1 MTINPL
7 PTRNLAKDS
16 AHTADAFRLS
26 VHAVSHTHWDR
37 EWYHA
42 ASRFRQR
49 LIPLIDALLDFP
61 VGEGSFLLDG
71 QAILLADYLAVR
83 SERLDALRAQLAS
96 GELEAGPWYV
106 LADNLIPSGE
116 AIVRNL
122 EAGRRVLARLGAVAT
137 NVAYCPDTFGH
148 PAMMPAIAN
157 GFGLP
162 VAIVWRGLGGASHPR
177 ADALRWNSAD
187 GSSVLVY
194 HLPPDGYEVGSALP
208 TDAAGASHKWK
219 QLAALWRERN
229 RTGVVLLPNGADHH
243 ARQRGRDDA
252 MRLLARAAATD
263 GALLIDS
270 SLSRFAEAFTRNVHA
285 NDLPHVEG
293 ELRDSYGYTWTLQGT
308 FGTRAAQKR
317 TNAKLERALLRDV
330 EPWLALAWLHG
341 GADAQAVSPDARLT
355 LAQLPSLLNHAWET
369 LLQTHPHD
377 TLCGCSTDDVA
388 SAMNATQRDVA
399 TQAAGVRVGALQ
411 LALGHNPAQS
421 RDAAILPHPPT
432 IVRNR
437 TSYARGGIAEIRLS
451 ETVGDIRVGA
461 GNSDATP
468 LRVHRHAAAPSIDGI
483 LVQVGA
489 VRLAHARRESPQHYP
504 DNDLVREHDVVAWL
518 PPVPALGVRVFA
530 SLSAPQS
537 AHAAIASLGASITAA
552 PASDLSV
559 SIDQTA
565 IEPLTPAHPVSL
577 SESVSS
583 VVLDNGIVQVCCDA
597 DGVRVQ
603 VGARVLVRALTLESH
618 ADAGDSYTPSLR
630 GSPRDLQLVSVR
642 AGARGPLRASVR
654 LRWTL
659 AAESARSAN
668 EISPSDLESMTSDR
682 ENARRANGTVTV
694 ETELVLDAD
703 AHHLRCDVRGVNR
716 RRDHRLRLRWNTDLS
731 QGEVHADAAFGPVR
745 RDPIVATPA
754 ATVVEAVPPTM
765 PMHRW
770 ATVCSETLG
779 ASMISDGL
787 AEAEIANGQIAL
799 TLLRAIGE
807 LSRADLPERPGHAGW
822 PCATPRGQ
830 SQGRFRARVGLLL
843 HGAWSVQTIECI
855 EDACDALLLPLT
867 GDTWRDYGGS
877 VDTFAGPTLVGAGL
891 RASAVTLSADGISL
905 LLRVSNVTDQPA
917 TGSWQMPTSGPWRVT
932 RCRLDETPLGEP
944 EIIHAEIRLQLAS
957 RELHTLLVSPA

>member
-1 MTINPL
+1 M
-7 PTRNLAKDS
+7 
-16 AHTADAFRLS
+16 RLR

-37 EWYHA
+37 EWYHQA
-42 ASRFRQR
+42 GRFRQR
-49 LIPLIDALLDFP
+49 LVPLIDALLDFP
-61 VGEGSFLLDG
+61 TGGVSFLLDG

-83 SERLDALRAQLAS
+83 PEQLDALRAQLES
-96 GELEAGPWYV
+96 GAIEAGPWYV

-116 AIVRNL
+116 AIIRNL
-122 EAGRRVLARLGAVAT
+122 EAGRRVLARFGTVAPK
-137 NVAYCPDTFGH
+137 VAYCPDTFGH

-162 VAIVWRGLGGASHPR
+162 VAIVWRGFGGASHPR
-177 ADALRWNSAD
+177 ADAIRWRAAD
-187 GSSVLVY
+187 GSSVLAY

-208 TDAAGASHKWK
+208 TDAAGASRKWSE
-219 QLAALWRERN
+219 LAAVWRERN

-270 SLSRFAEAFTRNVHA
+270 SLSRFGDAFARTTSVHEV
-285 NDLPHVEG
+285 PHVDG

-308 FGTRAAQKR
+308 RGTRAAQKR

-330 EPWLALAWLHG
+330 EPWLALAWIHA
-341 GADAQAVSPDARLT
+341 GAEAHAVSRDARLT

-369 LLQTHPHD
+369 LLRTHPHD
-377 TLCGCSTDDVA
+377 TLCGCSTDEVA
-388 SAMNATQRDVA
+388 SAMEARQREVA

-411 LALGHNPAQS
+411 LALGHDPAQT
-421 RDAAILPHPPT
+421 RDVAIREHAPT

-437 TSYARGGIAEIRLS
+437 AGYARGGIAEIRLV
-451 ETVGDIRVGA
+451 ETVGDVRVGPGS
-461 GNSDATP
+461 GNATP
-468 LRVHRHAAAPSIDGI
+468 LRAYRNADAPSMEGM
-483 LVQVGA
+483 LVQAGA
-489 VRLAHARRESPQHYP
+489 ARLAHARRESPQHYP

-530 SLSAPQS
+530 SRAAQQG
-537 AHAAIASLGASITAA
+537 AHAPAIAPSTASGGSSQ
-552 PASDLSV
+552 PR
-559 SIDQTA
+559 TA
-565 IEPLTPAHPVSL
+565 IESFAPLHPVSL
-577 SESVSS
+577 TESSS
-583 VVLDNGIVQVCCDA
+583 GVVLDNGIVRVSCDA

-603 VGARVLVRALTLESH
+603 VGARDLVRALTIESH
-618 ADAGDSYTPSLR
+618 ADAGDSYTASLR
-630 GSPRDLQLVSVR
+630 GSSRDLQLVSVR

-659 AAESARSAN
+659 SAASARSEYDIA
-668 EISPSDLESMTSDR
+668 PSDLESMTIDC
-682 ENARRANGTVTV
+682 ENARRANGTVIV

-716 RRDHRLRLRWNTDLS
+716 RRDHRLQLRWNTDIS

-754 ATVVEAVPPTM
+754 ASAVEAVPPTM

-770 ATVCSETLG
+770 VTGCSETLG

-787 AEAEIANGQIAL
+787 AEAEVANGQLSI

-822 PCATPRGQ
+822 PCATPRSQ

-843 HGAWSVQTIECI
+843 HDAWSVQTIECI

-867 GDTWRDYGGS
+867 GETWRDYGGT
-877 VDTFAGPTLVGAGL
+877 VDTLAGPTLVGAGL
-891 RASAVTLSADGISL
+891 RASAVTLSANGKSL
-905 LLRVSNVTDQPA
+905 LLRVTNVTDQPA
-917 TGSWQMPTSGPWRVT
+917 SGSWQMPTSGPWRVT
-932 RCRLDETPLGEP
+932 RCRLDETPLDES
-944 EIIHAEIRLQLAS
+944 EIFRDAIPLQLSPRA
-957 RELHTLLVSPA
+957 LHTLLVSRA